1 MQRTIN
7 VILIV
12 VLAAIVS
19 VYVLVRNDR
28 GSERLIEK
36 VGSEKIEAAAV
47 INMTKSGFSPTF
59 VSIRKNQGV
68 RFVNKLPSDCPA
80 PDMTCFFWPASD
92 PHPTHEFY
100 PEFDVREAVGPGE
113 SWTFLPVREGSWEDH
128 DHFESSYTATVQVLP

>member
-7 VILIV
+7 IILIV
-12 VLAAIVS
+12 LAVTSVS
-19 VYVLVRNDR
+19 AYILIRKDG
-28 GSERLIEK
+28 GSERNIEK

-47 INMTKSGFSPTF
+47 ISMTKSGFSPTF

-68 RFVNKLPSDCPA
+68 RFVNKLPVDCPVS
-80 PDMTCFFWPASD
+80 DITCFFWPASD

-113 SWTFLPVREGSWEDH
+113 SWTFLPAREGSWGVH